1 MKAEDLASMRRDQ
14 QAMLANIDEIEQA
27 YVARPDDV
35 PADPELERW
44 LADTRQIIAEQ
55 QEWLSR
61 LQQDAIERQVE
72 RRKALLAII
81 VMIIV
86 LIGIVAFS

>member
-1 MKAEDLASMRRDQ
+1 MRRDQ

-44 LADTRQIIAEQ
+44 LADTRQTIAEQ

-72 RRKALLAII
+72 RRKALFGIV

-86 LIGIVAFS
+86 LVGIVAFS